1 MKHSEPSQAIGGTR
15 GDGLG
20 GLGPILNSQGCE
32 KLFLRFSLNERC
44 RQRGRKHNENE
55 AKPQTK
61 KTYAVKWDP
70 RPRPSV
76 PCPQN
81 CLARGIR
88 VRECF
93 NTVEPLRLH
102 LWSMWI
108 VVPDGFEYKSII
120 DNNNNS
126 YKCTLRNV
134 LYEIIVKIFFLKYI
148 IKIVLI
154 RAV

>member
-1 MKHSEPSQAIGGTR
+1 MCQLFRWNILNQVKPLAEPEGMGS
-15 GDGLG
+15 G
-20 GLGPILNSQGCE
+20 GLGPTLISQGRE

-44 RQRGRKHNENE
+44 RQRGTKHNENE

-108 VVPDGFEYKSII
+108 VVPDGFEYKLII
-120 DNNNNS
+120 DNNNF
-126 YKCTLRNV
+126 YNV
-134 LYEIIVKIFFLKYI
+134 FKISLQ
-148 IKIVLI
+148 LL
-154 RAV
+154 

>member
-1 MKHSEPSQAIGGTR
+1 MSQLFRWHILNQVKPLAEPEGMGS
-15 GDGLG
+15 G
-20 GLGPILNSQGCE
+20 GLGPTLISQGCE

-61 KTYAVKWDP
+61 KTYAVKWDL
-70 RPRPSV
+70 RPRPPV

-108 VVPDGFEYKSII
+108 VVPDGFEYKLII
-120 DNNNNS
+120 DNNNF
-126 YKCTLRNV
+126 YNV
-134 LYEIIVKIFFLKYI
+134 FKISLQ
-148 IKIVLI
+148 LL
-154 RAV
+154 

>member
-1 MKHSEPSQAIGGTR
+1 MSAANKEEE
-15 GDGLG
+15 
-20 GLGPILNSQGCE
+20 N
-32 KLFLRFSLNERC
+32 
-44 RQRGRKHNENE
+44 NENE

-70 RPRPSV
+70 RPRPSIL
-76 PCPQN
+76 CLQN

-93 NTVEPLRLH
+93 NTVKPLRLH

-120 DNNNNS
+120 DNNNKF
-126 YKCTLRNV
+126 YEV
-134 LYEIIVKIFFLKYI
+134 LYEKYLYNYCKDIFLQVHYKNF
-148 IKIVLI
+148 VN
-154 RAV
+154 

>member
-1 MKHSEPSQAIGGTR
+1 MSQLFRWHILNQVKPLAEPEGMGS
-15 GDGLG
+15 G
-20 GLGPILNSQGCE
+20 GLGPTLISQGCE

-55 AKPQTK
+55 AKPQTN

-88 VRECF
+88 VRECL
-93 NTVEPLRLH
+93 NTVEPLRLHLKKLKLKLKKLH

-108 VVPDGFEYKSII
+108 VVPDGFENKLII
-120 DNNNNS
+120 DNNNF
-126 YKCTLRNV
+126 YNV
-134 LYEIIVKIFFLKYI
+134 L
-148 IKIVLI
+148 
-154 RAV
+154 